1 MKWILP
7 HSSVSTSSSSY
18 QKKIVCRAKKKNKK
32 KPIARIT
39 RSVAARVIGAG
50 IDIVCNPGA
59 ASGSDD
65 DGNGDWDD
73 GDRVES
79 DDEFYDVSD
88 GEGI

>member
-1 MKWILP
+1 M
-7 HSSVSTSSSSY
+7 
-18 QKKIVCRAKKKNKK
+18 
-32 KPIARIT
+32 
-39 RSVAARVIGAG
+39 IGAE